1 MSDQWTLVAAGAIT
15 AAKRLAPAKAPKAD
29 PDLAEAW
36 AEQMAETGLPP
47 QVWERAAKVWAT
59 ELVEDH
65 LDFKQ
70 LYGAAKLVLRR
81 MESGTYEQRLWVEQ
95 WRARRLQDR
104 YRALGLGDGGVEI
117 PSAPQDRS
125 LPPDRRSDEQFLAQ
139 LRSAPQNANKGEP

>member
-1 MSDQWTLVAAGAIT
+1 MNNEWTVAAAEALT
-15 AAKRLAPAKAPKAD
+15 VAKRLAPAKCPRPD
-29 PDLAEAW
+29 PDVAELW
-36 AEQMAETGLPP
+36 GEQIAASGLPR
-47 QVWERAAKVWAT
+47 QVWVQAAKLWAT
-59 ELVEDH
+59 ELVDDH

-70 LYGAAKLVLRR
+70 LYGAARTVIRR

-125 LPPDRRSDEQFLAQ
+125 LPPDRRADEQFLAQ
-139 LRSAPQNANKGEP
+139 LRSAQQNANKGAS